1 MTAPLL
7 KSQEILLVSSN
18 DTTVNG
24 DAGSGIEVVIIGQGV
39 TGAILD
45 VNVERVALNGNSSDF
60 TFQKQGSNLVII
72 SGSSTVATISIQA
85 DANGTQVTFNNG
97 TVNVFAGQA
106 GMTFG
111 GVTVGTTAANITPLS
126 IDPYL
131 ITSSTTPPPPP
142 PVPGDTTPP
151 TFVSAIT
158 NTAGTTVTLTFNEP
172 ISLTT
177 APQTAFEVKVD
188 SVLRSIATI
197 SVSGT
202 DVILTLA
209 APVYDGQPITVK
221 YTDPTAGDDT
231 NTIQDLAGN
240 DAASTPIIPV
250 LNNSTV
256 PVPPPDTTPPI
267 YQVATFS
274 ASGDQVVINYS
285 ETLTDTTTVPTSAFV
300 VTANGSPVTVNS
312 MHAYSSIVL
321 LSLSP
326 GAILKGQ
333 TVTVGYVAPG
343 GSGPDVLKDLAGNPA
358 ATSPEYLAYNF
369 STVTNPSDL
378 TLPIL
383 MGAFSGGGNTSFALS
398 YNEPLGG
405 AVVPPSAFTVTVN
418 GSPVNV
424 VSVQP
429 IISNAVYLELASAV
443 PLGSA
448 ATISYTD
455 PGGANGIIDV
465 AGNRAASYTNRAVY
479 TGVAP

>member
-45 VNVERVALNGNSSDF
+45 INVERVALNGNSSDF
-60 TFQKQGSNLVII
+60 TFQKQGSDLVII

-111 GVTVGTTAANITPLS
+111 GVTVGTIAANITPLS

-131 ITSSTTPPPPP
+131 ITSSTTPPP
-142 PVPGDTTPP
+142 VPGDTTPP
-151 TFVSAIT
+151 TLVSADT
-158 NTAGTTVTLTFNEP
+158 STAGQIRLTFDEDLNT
-172 ISLTT
+172 TT
-177 APQTAFEVKVD
+177 APPTAFEVTVD
-188 SVLRSIATI
+188 GVLRSIA
-197 SVSGT
+197 SLGVMGT
-202 DVILTLA
+202 TVYLSLST
-209 APVYDGQPITVK
+209 PVYTGQLVTVT
-221 YTDPTAGDDT
+221 YTDPTAGDDA
-231 NTIQDLAGN
+231 NAIQDLAGN
-240 DAASTPIIPV
+240 DAASITSTQV
-250 LNNSTV
+250 TNNSTV
-256 PVPPPDTTPPI
+256 PVPPPDTTPPT
-267 YQVATFS
+267 YQGVSVDWT
-274 ASGDQVVINYS
+274 GDGILILYS
-285 ETLTDTTTVPTSAFV
+285 EQLTDTTTVPTSAFV
-300 VTANGSPVTVNS
+300 VKANGVSVTVDSMRVINS
-312 MHAYSSIVL
+312 QPFVRLFLPTGS
-321 LSLSP
+321 
-326 GAILKGQ
+326 ILKGQ

-383 MGAFSGGGNTSFALS
+383 MGAFSGGGNTLLGLS

-429 IISNAVYLELASAV
+429 IIAESNSVYMELASAV
-443 PLGSA
+443 PLGST